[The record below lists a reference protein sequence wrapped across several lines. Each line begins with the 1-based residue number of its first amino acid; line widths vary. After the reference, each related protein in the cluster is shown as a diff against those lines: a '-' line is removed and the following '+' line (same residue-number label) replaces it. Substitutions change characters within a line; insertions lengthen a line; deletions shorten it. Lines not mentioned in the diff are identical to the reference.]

1 MFYLSTISAV
11 AALAL
16 CAAAPAGAA
25 TMAVTID
32 NFTFGPSE
40 ITVHPGDT
48 VTWTNRD
55 DIPHTVRAETGSF
68 KCSVMDTGE
77 TCNITFKEAGQFK
90 YFCSLHPHMTGTVI
104 VKPE

>member
-1 MFYLSTISAV
+1 MRGNSMIFRSSNLMSLGSD
-11 AALAL
+11 
-16 CAAAPAGAA
+16 AG
-25 TMAVTID
+25 T
-32 NFTFGPSE
+32 GC
-40 ITVHPGDT
+40 
-48 VTWTNRD
+48 
-55 DIPHTVRAETGSF
+55 AETGSF